1 MRRNRNTVTT
11 VKLFIKK
18 KSGDCIIPICAV
30 LTEERDPSP
39 AAVALELG

>member
-11 VKLFIKK
+11 LKLFIKK
-18 KSGDCIIPICAV
+18 KNGDWIIPICTV